1 MCLLIQWLGDENK
14 CTYNRYKYISKYEC
28 IYKYMVKVDF
38 RSAVPM
44 SMDDANKFRLITC

>member
-14 CTYNRYKYISKYEC
+14 CTYNKYKYISKYEC
-28 IYKYMVKVDF
+28 IYKYMVKADF
-38 RSAVPM
+38 RSAVQM

>member
-1 MCLLIQWLGDENK
+1 MITRLWAMKISAHTIN
-14 CTYNRYKYISKYEC
+14 ISKYEC

-38 RSAVPM
+38 RSAVQM